1 LIRDPLMTLG
11 RSVLAIAFATGAP
24 SEGCLAAPPEDAA
37 ISPAPQPAA
46 APRPESGRESRRAEV
61 RLPKGRVFKA
71 EIADT
76 PERWARGYMYRREVG
91 EHDAMVFVFPAPS
104 FHPFWMKN
112 TLVPLDIIWM
122 DEKGTIVHLEAGV
135 PPCKADPCPSYGPLR
150 MVSSVLEVRAGTAVA
165 EGLRTGDHVSITIP
179 QSGD

>member
-1 LIRDPLMTLG
+1 MKRDPLMTLG
-11 RSVLAIAFATGAP
+11 RSVLAIAFATGVP
-24 SEGCLAAPPEDAA
+24 SEGCLAAPPEDAR
-37 ISPAPQPAA
+37 ISEAARPAGSPT
-46 APRPESGRESRRAEV
+46 PEARRESRRAEV
-61 RLPKGRVFKA
+61 RLPKGRVFHA

-76 PERWARGYMYRREVG
+76 PELWARGYMYRREVG
-91 EHDAMVFVFPAPS
+91 VNDAMVFVFPAPS

-122 DEKGTIVHLEAGV
+122 DEKGTIVHIETV

-150 MVSSVLEVRAGTAVA
+150 MVSSVLELRAGTVAA
-165 EGLRTGDHVSITIP
+165 EGLRTGDRLSITIP